1 LVGVG
6 LDFFLSNFLKNG
18 KLPVDLV
25 AVGLDFFP
33 LTILSSAIPAVDL
46 VTVGLDFFPL
56 TILSFAIPA
65 MDLVGGVILFFPTCF
80 LGTMVFESAFV
91 VVISFFIVEDLGDGA
106 VVGLGFFPTCFS
118 LRVFLVSCLVGV
130 DCAFFSEG

>member
-1 LVGVG
+1 
-6 LDFFLSNFLKNG
+6 
-18 KLPVDLV
+18 
-25 AVGLDFFP
+25 
-33 LTILSSAIPAVDL
+33 
-46 VTVGLDFFPL
+46 
-56 TILSFAIPA
+56 

-130 DCAFFSEG
+130 DCAFFSEGRSVLVG